1 MRQTLVIVT
10 VLALL
15 ALAGCGQKAVPATA
29 TDMAVSDVGT
39 GVSDL
44 DAITQD
50 LDTSDLNT
58 LEQELADIETLE
70 LQ

>member
-1 MRQTLVIVT
+1 MIVA

-15 ALAGCGQKAVPATA
+15 VLAGCGQKAMPATA
-29 TDMAVSDVGT
+29 TDKAVSDVGS

-50 LDTSDLNT
+50 LDTSDLST
-58 LEQELADIETLE
+58 LDNELAAIETLE